1 MTLSQTELKALHK
14 LCFQNEHLIRDAKQA
29 GCFCC
34 LEVFPTSAIDTSGID
49 QWLPD
54 QQSQTVCC
62 PHCSVDSVL
71 ADDENVKLSH
81 DLLKQMQARYFCPDT
96 EIREYRYF
104 NSLAELRHARQIAE
118 ENSETTGIAFCVI
131 V

>member
-49 QWLPD
+49 EWQPD
-54 QQSQTVCC
+54 QHSQTACC

-81 DLLKQMQARYFCPDT
+81 DLLKQMQTKYFCPDS
-96 EIREYRYF
+96 EIRERRYF
-104 NSLAELRHARQIAE
+104 NSLAELMHARQTAE
-118 ENSETTGIAFCVI
+118 ENS
-131 V
+131 

>member
-1 MTLSQTELKALHK
+1 MKLFQTELEALHK

-34 LEVFPTSAIDTSGID
+34 LEVFPTSAIDEWH
-49 QWLPD
+49 QYQL
-54 QQSQTVCC
+54 SQTACC

-81 DLLKQMQARYFCPDT
+81 DLLKQMQTRYFCPDS

-104 NSLAELRHARQIAE
+104 NSFTEMVYAHQIAE
-118 ENSETTGIAFCVI
+118 ENSETTGIAFCV
-131 V
+131 VV

>member
-49 QWLPD
+49 EWQPD
-54 QQSQTVCC
+54 QHSQTACC

-71 ADDENVKLSH
+71 ADDENVKFSH
-81 DLLKQMQARYFCPDT
+81 DLLKQMQTKYFCPDT
-96 EIREYRYF
+96 EIQEYRYF

>member
-1 MTLSQTELKALHK
+1 MTLSQTELKGLHK
-14 LCFQNEHLIRDAKQA
+14 HSFENLHLIQDAKQA

-49 QWLPD
+49 QWLAD
-54 QQSQTVCC
+54 QQSQTACC

-81 DLLKQMQARYFCPDT
+81 DLLKQMQTRYFCPDS
-96 EIREYRYF
+96 EIREYRFF
-104 NSLAELRHARQIAE
+104 NSLAELMHARQTAE
-118 ENSETTGIAFCVI
+118 EDCETTGIAFCMV

>member
-14 LCFQNEHLIRDAKQA
+14 HSFENLHLIRDAKQA

-81 DLLKQMQARYFCPDT
+81 DLLKQMQTRYFCPDS

-104 NSLAELRHARQIAE
+104 NSFTEMVYAHQIAE
-118 ENSETTGIAFCVI
+118 ENSETTGIAFCMRV
-131 V
+131 

>member
-1 MTLSQTELKALHK
+1 MTLSQTELKSLHK

-54 QQSQTVCC
+54 QQSQTACC

-81 DLLKQMQARYFCPDT
+81 DLLKQMQTRYFGPDT

-104 NSLAELRHARQIAE
+104 NSLAELMHARQTAE
-118 ENSETTGIAFCVI
+118 ENSETTGIAFCV
-131 V
+131 VV

>member
-1 MTLSQTELKALHK
+1 MKLSQTELKALHK
-14 LCFQNEHLIRDAKQA
+14 HSFENLHLIRDAKQA

-81 DLLKQMQARYFCPDT
+81 DLLKQMQTRYFLPD
-96 EIREYRYF
+96 IDAREPRYF
-104 NSLAELRHARQIAE
+104 NSFAELMNARQTAE
-118 ENSETTGIAFCVI
+118 ENSEITGLAFCMRV
-131 V
+131 

>member
-1 MTLSQTELKALHK
+1 MKLFQTELEALHK

-34 LEVFPTSAIDTSGID
+34 LEVFPTSAIHEWH
-49 QWLPD
+49 QYQL
-54 QQSQTVCC
+54 SQTACC

-81 DLLKQMQARYFCPDT
+81 DLLKQMQTKYFLPDIEAR
-96 EIREYRYF
+96 EHRYF
-104 NSLAELRHARQIAE
+104 NSLAELRHASQIAE

>member
-1 MTLSQTELKALHK
+1 MTLSQTELKSLHK

-34 LEVFPTSAIDTSGID
+34 LEVFPTSAIDTSAID
-49 QWLPD
+49 EWHQYQL
-54 QQSQTVCC
+54 SQTACC

-81 DLLKQMQARYFCPDT
+81 DLLKQMQTRYFGPDT

-104 NSLAELRHARQIAE
+104 NSLAELMQARQKAE
-118 ENSETTGIAFCVI
+118 EDSETTGIAFCVA

>member
-14 LCFQNEHLIRDAKQA
+14 HSFENLHLIRDAKQA

-34 LEVFPTSAIDTSGID
+34 LEVFPTSAIDEWH
-49 QWLPD
+49 QY
-54 QQSQTVCC
+54 QNSQTACC

-81 DLLKQMQARYFCPDT
+81 DLLKQMQTRYFCPDS

-104 NSLAELRHARQIAE
+104 NSFTEMVYAHQIAE
-118 ENSETTGIAFCVI
+118 ENSETTGIAFCMRV
-131 V
+131 

>member
-1 MTLSQTELKALHK
+1 MTLSQTELKVLHK
-14 LCFQNEHLIRDAKQA
+14 LSFQNEHLIQEAKQA

-34 LEVFPTSAIDTSGID
+34 LEVFPTSAIDE
-49 QWLPD
+49 WLPD
-54 QQSQTVCC
+54 KHSQTACC

-81 DLLKQMQARYFCPDT
+81 DLLKQMQTRYFCPDS

-104 NSLAELRHARQIAE
+104 NSFTEMVYAHQIAE

>member
-34 LEVFPTSAIDTSGID
+34 LEVFPTSAIDEWH
-49 QWLPD
+49 QYQL
-54 QQSQTVCC
+54 SQTACC

-81 DLLKQMQARYFCPDT
+81 DLLLQMQTRYFCPDT

-104 NSLAELRHARQIAE
+104 NSLTELMHARQIAE
-118 ENSETTGIAFCVI
+118 ENSETTGIAFCV
-131 V
+131 VV

>member
-14 LCFQNEHLIRDAKQA
+14 HSFENLHLIRDAKQA

-34 LEVFPTSAIDTSGID
+34 LEVFPTSAIDE
-49 QWLPD
+49 WLPD
-54 QQSQTVCC
+54 KHSQTACC
-62 PHCSVDSVL
+62 PHSGVDSVL

-81 DLLKQMQARYFCPDT
+81 DLLKQMQTRYFGPDT

-104 NSLAELRHARQIAE
+104 NSLAELMQARQKAE
-118 ENSETTGIAFCVI
+118 EDSETTGIAFCVA

>member
-1 MTLSQTELKALHK
+1 MTLSQTELKSLHK
-14 LCFQNEHLIRDAKQA
+14 HSFENLHLIRDAKQA

-34 LEVFPTSAIDTSGID
+34 LEVFPTSAIDEWH
-49 QWLPD
+49 QY
-54 QQSQTVCC
+54 QNSQTACC

-81 DLLKQMQARYFCPDT
+81 DLLKQMQTRYFCPDS

-104 NSLAELRHARQIAE
+104 NSFTEMVYAHQIAE
-118 ENSETTGIAFCVI
+118 ENSETTGIAFCMRV
-131 V
+131 

>member
-1 MTLSQTELKALHK
+1 MKLSQTELKALHK
-14 LCFQNEHLIRDAKQA
+14 HSFENLHLIQDAKQA

-34 LEVFPTSAIDTSGID
+34 LEVFPTSAIDEWH
-49 QWLPD
+49 QY
-54 QQSQTVCC
+54 QNSQTACC

-81 DLLKQMQARYFCPDT
+81 DLLKQVQTKYFLPDIEAR
-96 EIREYRYF
+96 EHRYF

-118 ENSETTGIAFCVI
+118 EDSETTGIAFCVI

>member
-1 MTLSQTELKALHK
+1 MTVSQNELKALHK

-34 LEVFPTSAIDTSGID
+34 LEVFPTSAIDEWH
-49 QWLPD
+49 QYKL
-54 QQSQTVCC
+54 SQTACC

-71 ADDENVKLSH
+71 AGDENVKLSH
-81 DLLKQMQARYFCPDT
+81 DLLKQMQTRYFCPDS

-104 NSLAELRHARQIAE
+104 NSLAELRHASQIAE
-118 ENSETTGIAFCVI
+118 ENSKQLVLLSA
-131 V
+131 

>member
-14 LCFQNEHLIRDAKQA
+14 LCFQNEHLIRDAEQA

-34 LEVFPTSAIDTSGID
+34 LEVFPTSGID

-54 QQSQTVCC
+54 QLSQTACC
-62 PHCSVDSVL
+62 PHCGVDSVL

-81 DLLKQMQARYFCPDT
+81 DLLKQMQTRYFCPET

-104 NSLAELRHARQIAE
+104 NSLAELMHARQTAE
-118 ENSETTGIAFCVI
+118 ENSETTGIAFCMLV
-131 V
+131 

>member
-1 MTLSQTELKALHK
+1 MTLSQTELKSLHK

-34 LEVFPTSAIDTSGID
+34 LEVFPTSAIDEWH
-49 QWLPD
+49 QY
-54 QQSQTVCC
+54 QNSQTACC

-81 DLLKQMQARYFCPDT
+81 DLLKQMQTRYFCPDS

-104 NSLAELRHARQIAE
+104 NSFTEMVYAHQIAE
-118 ENSETTGIAFCVI
+118 ENSETTGIAFCMRV
-131 V
+131 

>member
-14 LCFQNEHLIRDAKQA
+14 HSFENIHLIREAKQA

-34 LEVFPTSAIDTSGID
+34 LEVFPTSAIDE
-49 QWLPD
+49 WLPD
-54 QQSQTVCC
+54 QHIQTACC

-81 DLLKQMQARYFCPDT
+81 DLLKQMQTRYFCPDS

-104 NSLAELRHARQIAE
+104 NSLAELMHARQTAE
-118 ENSETTGIAFCVI
+118 ENSETIGIAFCMV

>member
-1 MTLSQTELKALHK
+1 MTLSQTELKSLHK

-81 DLLKQMQARYFCPDT
+81 DLLKQMQTRYFGPDT

-118 ENSETTGIAFCVI
+118 EDSETTGIAFCVA